1 MDRVGMGSHPGPGTG
16 PPARGKQG
24 GCIGGAAVGHLS
36 TKRRG
41 EILLARASPHL
52 TLSERATQFQAGGA
66 IDVVN
71 PEYVGW

>member
-1 MDRVGMGSHPGPGTG
+1 M
-16 PPARGKQG
+16 
-24 GCIGGAAVGHLS
+24 GHLS
-36 TKRRG
+36 TKTRG

>member
-1 MDRVGMGSHPGPGTG
+1 MDRVGMGSHLGPGMG
-16 PPARGKQG
+16 PPARG
-24 GCIGGAAVGHLS
+24 AVGHLS
-36 TKRRG
+36 TKTRG